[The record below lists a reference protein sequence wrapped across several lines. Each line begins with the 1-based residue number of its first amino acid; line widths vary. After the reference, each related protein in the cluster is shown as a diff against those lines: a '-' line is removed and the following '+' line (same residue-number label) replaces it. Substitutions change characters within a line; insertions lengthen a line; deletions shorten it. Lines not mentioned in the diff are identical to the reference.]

1 MAQWPSPSVRYVV
14 GVQSAKLENV
24 SETEWSRSIFS
35 QSRNGVGVK
44 NFRLRTPLLPL
55 QLLA

>member
-1 MAQWPSPSVRYVV
+1 MAQWPPPSVRYVV

-44 NFRLRTPLLPL
+44 F
-55 QLLA
+55 